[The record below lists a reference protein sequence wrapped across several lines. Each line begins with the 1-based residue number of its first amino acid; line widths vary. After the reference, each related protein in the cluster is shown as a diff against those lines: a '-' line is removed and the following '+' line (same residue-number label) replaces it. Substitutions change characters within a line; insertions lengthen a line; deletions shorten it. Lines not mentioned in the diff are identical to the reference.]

1 MLAKKIANKPCGGRF
16 PAGFGARLRYACAD
30 DVDVMLANIAGDWR
44 DAAFQMDLVAKLN
57 PRMRSPVYHAVLT
70 WAPSERPSIQQMFA
84 AGHRAVRALGGER
97 HQYVMAV
104 HSNASGVHLHI
115 ILNQTHPTTGVALR
129 LGHDFAKLEQV
140 CRQIEVENGWPHD
153 RGRFDFTTADGVVS
167 LMPKPPEHWA
177 KKAVDRAAGL
187 RPDGYATRAHERRT
201 GLPAL
206 RDTLSGDALSG
217 LRRKFDTAVS
227 WQDVHKAA
235 ADEGLQYV
243 LYRSGARIVRQ
254 VGDWAMAACH
264 LGTAYALRQMKKQ
277 LGVFVPPSQAHDGLA
292 PSANNTATQRPTSAL
307 ASFLREPLA
316 TIAAHEKEQRQV
328 RAEYKNARQALRM
341 DQDLETQSLRR
352 TLGGKRN
359 LAGRALRSVLRKHQR
374 TDWRTWHA
382 ENPRPLPKAADF
394 VPLLAVISPEITAM
408 RSHRHRLRAET
419 AGATASDTPMPFLDH
434 TDVRQTWALA
444 PYRAAASHGEAVDD
458 ILIRYPNDI
467 RADHHGNLL
476 IARRDGNGG
485 IVGFDILDASHGKC
499 VVPTRDDGGTGI
511 TILGPRDAATLLVV
525 CNAEAALTRMMGS
538 EYPPPMIVCMGKSYD
553 QRVANIVTELA
564 RDRSF
569 QIDLDKHPEADDIRD
584 KLASLVP
591 RGNGPERHS
600 YDPGIDLQI

>member
-1 MLAKKIANKPCGGRF
+1 MLVKKIANKPCGGRF
-16 PAGFGARLRYACAD
+16 PAGFGARLNYACAD

-70 WAPSERPSIQQMFA
+70 WAPCERPSIRQMFA

-104 HSNASGVHLHI
+104 HSTASGVHLHI
-115 ILNQTHPTTGVALR
+115 ILNQTHPTTGVTLR

-177 KKAVDRAAGL
+177 KKTVDRAAGL
-187 RPDGYATRAHERRT
+187 RPDGYATRAYERRT

-243 LYRSGARIVRQ
+243 LYRSGARIARQ

-264 LGTAYALRQMKKQ
+264 LGTAYALRQMKKR
-277 LGVFVPPSQAHDGLA
+277 LGVFVPPSQAHDGMAL
-292 PSANNTATQRPTSAL
+292 SANNTAAQRPTSAL

-316 TIAAHEKEQRQV
+316 TIAAYEKEQRQV
-328 RAEYKNARQALRM
+328 RAEYKNARQALRI
-341 DQDLETQSLRR
+341 DQDLETQSLRW

-374 TDWRTWHA
+374 TDRRAWRA

-394 VPLLAVISPEITAM
+394 VPLLALISPEITAM

-419 AGATASDTPMPFLDH
+419 AGATASVISMTFLDH
-434 TDVRQTWALA
+434 TYVRQTWALA

-458 ILIRYPNDI
+458 ILDRYPSDI

-476 IARRDGNGG
+476 TARRDGNGG
-485 IVGFDILDASHGKC
+485 IVGFDILDASCRQC
-499 VVPTRDDGGTGI
+499 VVPTRDDGGAGI
-511 TILGPRDAATLLVV
+511 TMLGPRDAATLLVV
-525 CNAEAALTRMMGS
+525 SDAEAALNCMMRA
-538 EYPPPMIVCMGKSYD
+538 EYPPPLIVCVGPTFN
-553 QRVANIVTELA
+553 QRIATILTDLA
-564 RDRSF
+564 RGRSC
-569 QIDLDKHPEADDIRD
+569 QLDLESHPVPDGICD
-584 KLASLVP
+584 KLTSLLSKE
-591 RGNGPERHS
+591 NAPEPHS
-600 YDPGIDLQI
+600 CRNRVDLQI